1 MSMFSSKP
9 FHQIEISF
17 TNVENRQTI
26 NQTIGESKEITPLF
40 IYSSGDNITGEVK
53 IKIKNSKKLE
63 YRNISIAFIGQIEL
77 TYDPGNPTIFITEK
91 VLVAKGG
98 ILTGSNDYSFNF
110 QRKRMRYESYKGTN
124 VNLRY
129 FVRVIIDR
137 NISTTYSQDKD
148 FWVMNVM
155 KPPLENPPINI
166 KVGLKSDLNIDI
178 TLEQSQFHLT
188 DVIKGIVNYY
198 IVKIQFKSMGLSI
211 IKREITKSNSGMNQN
226 IFTEN
231 ETIAKFE
238 IMDGAPVQGDKIP
251 IRFFLRS
258 LNLTPTF
265 PQINNIFSVRY
276 FLNLVLVDK
285 KEKRYFRETE
295 LVLYR
300 NTLPE
305 KKTILIKKE
314 LSSDK

>member
-9 FHQIEISF
+9 FHQIETSF

-98 ILTGSNDYSFNF
+98 ILTGTNNYSFNF

-300 NTLPE
+300 NALPE
-305 KKTILIKKE
+305 KKPILIKKE

>member
-178 TLEQSQFHLT
+178 TLEQLQFHLT

>member
-9 FHQIEISF
+9 FHQIETSF

-98 ILTGSNDYSFNF
+98 VLTGTNNYSFNF

-300 NTLPE
+300 NALPE
-305 KKTILIKKE
+305 KKPILIKKE